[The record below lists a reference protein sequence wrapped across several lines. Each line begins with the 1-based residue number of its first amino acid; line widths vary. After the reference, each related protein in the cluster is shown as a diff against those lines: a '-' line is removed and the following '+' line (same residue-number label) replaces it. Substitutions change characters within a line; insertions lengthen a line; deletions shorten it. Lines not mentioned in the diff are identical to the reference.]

1 MESRSV
7 GCKGNVGCEEGV
19 VRWGMGSSLDFSTGA
34 AGAGRWSRAAWAASG
49 KDGGADG
56 ATSEHKDVL
65 LSRRIG
71 YIGLHGNELQR
82 WPAAA
87 GPSWV

>member
-34 AGAGRWSRAAWAASG
+34 AGAGRWSRAAWAAKG
-49 KDGGADG
+49 MWDARK
-56 ATSEHKDVL
+56 
-65 LSRRIG
+65 
-71 YIGLHGNELQR
+71 GL
-82 WPAAA
+82 
-87 GPSWV
+87 